1 MKNSGIFARRNFEA
15 GQRFEEKQ
23 FMIKKWYF
31 YTSLTIIIAFLSSG
45 FKPLKIDTDEWFLIK
60 NTDGIRYL
68 FPSLEE
74 DDYTNLNIPFTGN
87 LFIGF
92 KEAIGFKESEGKYK
106 KINSLGY
113 MGKYQF
119 GEETLKSV
127 GIHDSTLFLRSPKMQ
142 ERAFVALL
150 SKNKAIL
157 QDIIDKYDGKV
168 VNGIL
173 VTESGIL
180 AAAHLGGAG
189 SVKRYFK
196 NGGKKYIKDAY
207 GTSIRSYMK
216 AFGGYDTS
224 LIVANVNAI
233 ASLN

>member
-1 MKNSGIFARRNFEA
+1 MV
-15 GQRFEEKQ
+15 
-23 FMIKKWYF
+23 KKWYF
-31 YTSLTIIIAFLSSG
+31 YTSLTVIIAFLSSG
-45 FKPLKIDTDEWFLIK
+45 FKPLEIEANQWFLIK
-60 NTDGIRYL
+60 NTDGIQYL
-68 FPSLEE
+68 FPSLQQ
-74 DDYTNLNIPFTGN
+74 DDYTNMNIPFTGN

-92 KEAIGFKESEGKYK
+92 KEAIGYRESENKYK

-113 MGKYQF
+113 LGKYQF
-119 GEETLKSV
+119 GNETLKSV
-127 GIHDSTLFLRSPKMQ
+127 GIYDTSLFLRSPKIQ

-150 SKNKAIL
+150 SKNKWIL
-157 QDIIDKYDGKV
+157 QDIIEKYDGKV

-189 SVKRYFK
+189 SVKKYFK
-196 NGGKKYIKDAY
+196 SNGKKYIRDAY
-207 GTSIRSYMK
+207 GTSIRSYME

-224 LIVANVNAI
+224 EIVANVNAV

>member
-1 MKNSGIFARRNFEA
+1 MV
-15 GQRFEEKQ
+15 
-23 FMIKKWYF
+23 KKWYF
-31 YTSLTIIIAFLSSG
+31 YTSLAIIIAFLSAG
-45 FKPLKIDTDEWFLIK
+45 FKPLKIEKNDWFLIK
-60 NTDGIRYL
+60 NTDGKRYL
-68 FPSLEE
+68 YPSIEE
-74 DDYTNLNIPFTGN
+74 DDYINLNFPFTGN

-92 KEAIGFKESEGKYK
+92 KEALGFKESEGKYK

-113 MGKYQF
+113 LGKYQF
-119 GEETLKSV
+119 GIETLRSV
-127 GIHDSTLFLRSPKMQ
+127 GIKDREKFLKSPKLQ
-142 ERAFVALL
+142 ERAFIALL
-150 SKNKAIL
+150 SKNKWIL
-157 QDIIDKYDGKV
+157 QDVIDKYEGTE

-196 NGGKKYIKDAY
+196 NNGKKFIKDAY

-224 LIVANVNAI
+224 FIVANVNAV
-233 ASLN
+233 ASIN